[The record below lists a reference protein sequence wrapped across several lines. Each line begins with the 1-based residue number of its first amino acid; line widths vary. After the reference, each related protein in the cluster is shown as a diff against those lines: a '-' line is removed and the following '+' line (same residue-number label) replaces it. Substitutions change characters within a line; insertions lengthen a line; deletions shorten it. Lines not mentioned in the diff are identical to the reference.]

1 MMLLGL
7 TGGIGMGKSTVAGMF
22 AAHGVPVFNADA
34 EVHALQA
41 RDGAAIPALDA
52 AFPGTVHEGVL
63 DRAALRA
70 RVLADDAEMKRL
82 EAIMHPLVRDR
93 QAGLIAVA
101 RQAGRRA
108 VLLDVPLLFESRVQ
122 GGMDKVIVVSCPR
135 AMQVARVLARGVK
148 LADIEAIIARQMP
161 DAQKRALADFIV
173 DTSGTLENTQAQV
186 ARIFAE
192 LKLEELK
199 L

>member
-52 AFPGTVHEGVL
+52 AFPGTVHDGVL

-93 QAGLIAVA
+93 QAGLIAAA